1 MLPGTGGIFVVFLQ
15 LCKPGFFSQ
24 DIQNDRVAAAVSLA
38 YTHMHSSSSFS
49 LKGGDEQNNPQKFG
63 YIEYKQQETKII
75 KAWHN
80 PIFMSTIDMTVGK
93 FSSIFRKIPIRF
105 SATRFTFIS
114 INMYDRRTSF
124 S

>member
-49 LKGGDEQNNPQKFG
+49 LKGGDEKNNPQKFG
-63 YIEYKQQETKII
+63 YIEYKQHETKSI

-80 PIFMSTIDMTVGK
+80 PIFMSTIDMTIGK
-93 FSSIFRKIPIRF
+93 FSSIFRNIPIRF
-105 SATRFTFIS
+105 SATRCSFIS
-114 INMYDRRTSF
+114 IYV
-124 S
+124 